1 MRRGEFCHFNLVLHD
16 YTKTTLL
23 LSQLTTARIYATKTL
38 VNYKNLLGLSTILQ
52 KVSRV
57 KL

>member
-1 MRRGEFCHFNLVLHD
+1 MRRGEFCHFNLVLHN

-38 VNYKNLLGLSTILQ
+38 VNYKNLLGLSIILQ